1 MEKIFASLLEEVE
14 QGRDCL
20 LAAVTASSGSAPR
33 AAGAYMSI
41 GLQGRLQG
49 TIGGGSLEYNAI
61 LKGQQALK
69 EKKTDNFTYD
79 YVLTMEGSAELGMI
93 CGGSCTV
100 LFCRF
105 EGGSEAACRLLRQA
119 AAAAASGE
127 PYWLLLPLDG
137 GLPQLRGRCA
147 LTGRRGML
155 DENGCRFYAE
165 QFGYDGRVYIFGG
178 GHLAQE
184 LVPVLARLDFRCVVL
199 DDRPEFAVPR
209 LFPGAERVLLA
220 DFSQL
225 GKTVRLRASD
235 YAAVMTRG
243 HLHDAEAERFLLN
256 TPAGYIGVVGS
267 RRKAALTRQM
277 LKEEGYSEEQLDRVI
292 TPIGLDIGSE
302 TPAEIAVSIAAQL
315 IQERNKRYGIL

>member
-1 MEKIFASLLEEVE
+1 MEKIFASLLREVE

-20 LAAVTASSGSAPR
+20 LAAVTASSGSTPR

-41 GLQGRLQG
+41 GAQGRLEG
-49 TIGGGSLEYNAI
+49 TIGGGSLEYNSI

-69 EKKTDNFTYD
+69 ERVTDNFTYD

-105 EGGSEAACRLLRQA
+105 EGGSEAARRLLGQA
-119 AAAAASGE
+119 AAAAASGG
-127 PYWLLLPLDG
+127 PYWLLLPFG
-137 GLPQLRGRCA
+137 PGLPQLRRRCA
-147 LTGRRGML
+147 LAGRRGRL
-155 DENGCRFYAE
+155 EEGGCSYYAE

-178 GHLAQE
+178 GHLARE

-199 DDRPEFAVPR
+199 DDRPEFAAPE
-209 LFPGAERVLLA
+209 LFPGAEQVLLA
-220 DFSQL
+220 DFAGL
-225 GKTVRLRASD
+225 DGVVKPGAAD

-267 RRKAALTRQM
+267 RRKAALTRKTLEQ
-277 LKEEGYSEEQLDRVI
+277 EGFSREQLDRII

-315 IQERNKRYGIL
+315 IQERNKRYKNL